1 MLLDKWLILVGDAVV
16 IQKWPFVQPIRKMR
30 DRRLNDLVSAVL
42 ADILAV
48 SAKNQ
53 VLLDLTILPKR
64 RFEANVVERGD
75 FLSISYILDI
85 VNSPLG

>member
-16 IQKWPFVQPIRKMR
+16 IQKWSFVEPIRKMR

-48 SAKNQ
+48 SAKDQ
-53 VLLDLTILPKR
+53 VLLDLTILPKG

-75 FLSISYILDI
+75 FLSICYILDI

>member
-48 SAKNQ
+48 SA
-53 VLLDLTILPKR
+53 
-64 RFEANVVERGD
+64 
-75 FLSISYILDI
+75 
-85 VNSPLG
+85 